1 MIPASYLFKT
11 VYDDAWTRPTPPA
24 HQNEPPPQTGQP
36 TAIMPFIA
44 AVLGIFRRPMVTI
57 R

>member
-1 MIPASYLFKT
+1 MIHASYLFKT